1 MLSWAGAGIV
11 VAALTVGIAG
21 QGPTSATGS
30 ATVGAAS
37 SAELATPRQVVADV
51 QPVMEDPRQL
61 ASAQRRAADAREHRE
76 GLERKARAARAKARA
91 ARAAER
97 SRLAAMDPRDLARA
111 MLRTRGWGAEQFR
124 CLDSLWT
131 RESGWDRFARNP
143 SSGAY
148 GIPQALPASKMA
160 SAGADW
166 RTNPA
171 TQIKWGLQYIAAT
184 YGSPCG
190 AWAKSQS
197 HGWY

>member
-1 MLSWAGAGIV
+1 VAAV
-11 VAALTVGIAG
+11 VAGIAG
-21 QGPTSATGS
+21 QNTTTTTRS
-30 ATVGAAS
+30 ATVEAAS
-37 SAELATPRQVVADV
+37 STQLATPRQVAADV
-51 QPVMEDPRQL
+51 RPVMENPRRL
-61 ASAQRRAADAREHRE
+61 AAAHRRATDAREHRE
-76 GLERKARAARAKARA
+76 RIERKARATRAKARA

-111 MLRTRGWGAEQFR
+111 MVRTRGWGADQFG
-124 CLDSLWT
+124 CLDSLWA

-160 SAGADW
+160 SAGQDW

-171 TQIKWGLQYIAAT
+171 TQIRWGLQYIAAS

-190 AWAKSQS
+190 AWGHSQS